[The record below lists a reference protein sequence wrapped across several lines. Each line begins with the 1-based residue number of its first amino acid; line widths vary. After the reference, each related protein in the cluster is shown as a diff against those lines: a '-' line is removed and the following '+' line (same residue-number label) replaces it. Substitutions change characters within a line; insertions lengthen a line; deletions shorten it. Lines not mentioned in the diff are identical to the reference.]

1 MIFKLF
7 QNKIKYLKKKSYY
20 NLKYKNKK
28 KSRIY
33 SKIDLNIYL
42 KYSELYQHGLF
53 YFKKNF
59 KNFFNK

>member
-53 YFKKNF
+53 YFKKN
-59 KNFFNK
+59 